1 MENHG
6 TRCVFG
12 ERRPGTEVAG
22 TDASDSTML
31 AICYEV
37 MFADDQPAPALTS
50 VRNEHRAS
58 RKHVTGVIRSVAQRQ
73 RDPTRSPRAGTRHI
87 RSVFGSCNVPRSH
100 NFNGCTFRFHE
111 SFGFY
116 EQVYLTSIDA
126 DDLRE
131 LAPREESFCR
141 RCVKKSANV
150 IASRV
155 PPQNAPGLIA

>member
-1 MENHG
+1 MFSG
-6 TRCVFG
+6 SADRA
-12 ERRPGTEVAG
+12 RKWPGPMRLTAPWWRYA
-22 TDASDSTML
+22 TKLCLRTTS
-31 AICYEV
+31 
-37 MFADDQPAPALTS
+37 QKPAPTS